1 MSEKKIEEAGGVCLH
16 LASSVL
22 QFILVFYVGVDLP
35 FFFLQEENERTL
47 LLSKSIETL
56 EYVTTFTFWMIDFYF
71 LLPLQ
76 KALTMFANYSI
87 IQLSGNIRSRRMR
100 FLSCNHQEI

>member
-1 MSEKKIEEAGGVCLH
+1 LH

-35 FFFLQEENERTL
+35 ICFLQEENERTL